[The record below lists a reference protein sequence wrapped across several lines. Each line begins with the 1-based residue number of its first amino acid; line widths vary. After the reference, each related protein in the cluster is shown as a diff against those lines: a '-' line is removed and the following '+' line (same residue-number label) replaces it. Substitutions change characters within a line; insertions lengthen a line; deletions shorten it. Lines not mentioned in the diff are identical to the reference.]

1 MAVPAATRVAGG
13 ASSSYQL
20 HAPWPIHITR
30 GAYAR
35 LEALNLRLTAG
46 IDAAIAEQGLP
57 FHTAAVG
64 SKGCVR
70 LGPEPV
76 VDYQSFKRRHDP
88 ELSELAWLLV
98 DKPRPASDT
107 RSRA

>member
-1 MAVPAATRVAGG
+1 MWSRNATRRVRT
-13 ASSSYQL
+13 S
-20 HAPWPIHITR
+20 AP
-30 GAYAR
+30 AYAR